1 MQPAI
6 IGATG
11 IFALFALILLQ
22 VPIGFAMMTVGVIRF
37 CAASRLVPGTFIS
50 GAGAFVVLSST
61 DLAAVP
67 LFLMM
72 GVFAS
77 MAGFSEDVYRA
88 AAAFLGHRRGG
99 LAYATISGSA
109 AFGAICGSSTATAA
123 TFGKV
128 ALPQMLDRGY
138 SPAFSTGVI
147 AAGGT
152 LKSLIPPSL
161 VMIIYCVVAKTFIL
175 DMFVAA
181 IVPALMTIAFN
192 LIAIAVAVRYRPQVA
207 PVSERVSWP
216 ERLIAMRR
224 AAPSLILLLG
234 VFVGIRSGI
243 FTVNETRQR
252 RPHCNLLFALARRRI
267 SWNTLVH
274 GMYEAAS
281 VTAMLYLIL
290 MAAPI
295 FTYFIN
301 LARVP
306 EALVQWIQGHHF
318 PPLGSFS
325 PTHGSLHSAWNV
337 LRGNVLDPNHFAAH
351 SADRRQFGMR
361 SIMVGRHLSHSGG
374 DGADPSV
381 EHVFL
386 LQYRAENIDVHDLP
400 RRHSVFNC
408 RLRGA
413 DHLDFVAG
421 HRFVAATCSALRRL
435 RLHGRP
441 ARQSARRPR
450 SRCVAQSTATAAAIA
465 VRLPR
470 SSTPTKSRS
479 ATGSPILANRTG

>member
-1 MQPAI
+1 LQPAA
-6 IGATG
+6 IGTLG
-11 IFALFALILLQ
+11 ILALFALILLQ
-22 VPIGFAMMTVGVIRF
+22 VPIGFAMITVGVIGF
-37 CAASRLVPGTFIS
+37 ALQGGGWMP
-50 GAGAFVVLSST
+50 AFSFLAQEPSFVLSST

-67 LFLMM
+67 LFLLM

-99 LAYATISGSA
+99 LAYATIGGSA

-181 IVPALMTIAFN
+181 VIPALMTIAFN
-192 LIAIAVAVRYRPQVA
+192 LVAIAVVVRLRPEVAPLSVRLPWKDRLNAVR
-207 PVSERVSWP
+207 
-216 ERLIAMRR
+216 R
-224 AAPSLILLLG
+224 AGPSLALLLG
-234 VFVGIRSGI
+234 VFIGIYSGV
-243 FTVNETRQR
+243 FTVNEAASAAAILA
-252 RPHCNLLFALARRRI
+252 LLLAFARRRL
-267 SWNTLVH
+267 SWSGLVR

-301 LARVP
+301 LAHVP
-306 EALVQWIQGHHF
+306 DALVQWIDSRHF
-318 PPLGSFS
+318 PPLGVIFS
-325 PTHGSLHSAWNV
+325 LTVVYILLGTFFEEMSSILITLPLLLPIIVSL
-337 LRGNVLDPNHFAAH
+337 GYDPLWWGVVCLI
-351 SADRRQFGMR
+351 Q
-361 SIMVGRHLSHSGG
+361 
-374 DGADPSV
+374 V
-381 EHVFL
+381 EMAMIHPPMGIIVFL
-386 LQYRAENIDVHDLP
+386 LHAIAPKISMGTIYRGVVPFLIA
-400 RRHSVFNC
+400 
-408 RLRGA
+408 
-413 DHLDFVAG
+413 DFVVLIILILLPG
-421 HRFVAATCSALRRL
+421 IVLWLPHTF
-435 RLHGRP
+435 
-441 ARQSARRPR
+441 AR
-450 SRCVAQSTATAAAIA
+450 
-465 VRLPR
+465 
-470 SSTPTKSRS
+470 
-479 ATGSPILANRTG
+479 

>member
-6 IGATG
+6 IGAAG
-11 IFALFALILLQ
+11 IIALFALILLQ
-22 VPIGFAMMTVGVIRF
+22 VPIGFAMMTVGVVGF
-37 CAASRLVPGTFIS
+37 ALQAGWVPALSFLAQEPS
-50 GAGAFVVLSST
+50 FVLSST

-128 ALPQMLDRGY
+128 ALPQMLARGY

-234 VFVGIRSGI
+234 VFVGIYSGI
-243 FTVNETRQR
+243 FTVNEAASAAAILA
-252 RPHCNLLFALARRRI
+252 LLFALARRRI
-267 SWNTLVH
+267 SWNSLLH

-318 PPLGSFS
+318 PPLGVIFTLTVVYILLGTFFEEMSS
-325 PTHGSLHSAWNV
+325 ILITLPLILPIVVSL
-337 LRGNVLDPNHFAAH
+337 GYDPLWWGVICLI
-351 SADRRQFGMR
+351 Q
-361 SIMVGRHLSHSGG
+361 
-374 DGADPSV
+374 V
-381 EHVFL
+381 EMALIHPPMGIIVFL
-386 LQYRAENIDVHDLP
+386 LHGIAPKISMSTIYRGVVPFLIADFGVLIILILLP
-400 RRHSVFNC
+400 GIVLWLPH
-408 RLRGA
+408 
-413 DHLDFVAG
+413 
-421 HRFVAATCSALRRL
+421 AL
-435 RLHGRP
+435 H
-441 ARQSARRPR
+441 
-450 SRCVAQSTATAAAIA
+450 
-465 VRLPR
+465 
-470 SSTPTKSRS
+470 
-479 ATGSPILANRTG
+479 

>member
-1 MQPAI
+1 MQPAV
-6 IGATG
+6 IGAAG
-11 IFALFALILLQ
+11 IVALFALILLQ
-22 VPIGFAMMTVGVIRF
+22 VPIGFAMMTVGVGGF
-37 CAASRLVPGTFIS
+37 ALQ
-50 GAGAFVVLSST
+50 AGWLPALSFLAQEPSYVLSST

-128 ALPQMLDRGY
+128 ALPQMLGRGY
-138 SPAFSTGVI
+138 APAFSTGVI

-181 IVPALMTIAFN
+181 IVPALLTIAFN
-192 LIAIAVAVRYRPQVA
+192 LAAIAITVRYRPEIA
-207 PVSERVSWP
+207 PVSERVSWR
-216 ERLIAMRR
+216 ERWMATRR
-224 AAPSLILLLG
+224 AAPSLVLLLG
-234 VFVGIRSGI
+234 VFIGIYSGI
-243 FTVNETRQR
+243 FTVNEAASAAAILA
-252 RPHCNLLFALARRRI
+252 LLFALARGRI
-267 SWNTLVH
+267 SFNTLVR
-274 GMYEAAS
+274 GTCEAAS

-306 EALVQWIQGHHF
+306 EALVQWIDGHHF
-318 PPLGSFS
+318 PPLGVIFTLTAVYILLGTFFEEMSS
-325 PTHGSLHSAWNV
+325 ILITLPLILPIVVSL
-337 LRGNVLDPNHFAAH
+337 GYDPLWWGVICLI
-351 SADRRQFGMR
+351 Q
-361 SIMVGRHLSHSGG
+361 
-374 DGADPSV
+374 V
-381 EHVFL
+381 EMALIHPPMGIIVFL
-386 LQYRAENIDVHDLP
+386 LHGIAPKISMSTIYRGVVPFL
-400 RRHSVFNC
+400 F
-408 RLRGA
+408 A
-413 DHLDFVAG
+413 DF
-421 HRFVAATCSALRRL
+421 
-435 RLHGRP
+435 
-441 ARQSARRPR
+441 
-450 SRCVAQSTATAAAIA
+450 A
-465 VRLPR
+465 VLIIL
-470 SSTPTKSRS
+470 
-479 ATGSPILANRTG
+479 ILAPGVVLWLPHVLH

>member
-1 MQPAI
+1 LQPAV
-6 IGATG
+6 IGALG
-11 IFALFALILLQ
+11 IAALFTLILLQ
-22 VPIGFAMMTVGVIRF
+22 VPIGFAMMTVGVVGF
-37 CAASRLVPGTFIS
+37 ALQGGWLPALSFLAQEPS
-50 GAGAFVVLSST
+50 YVLSST

-88 AAAFLGHRRGG
+88 AAAFVGHRRGG

-192 LIAIAVAVRYRPQVA
+192 LVAIAVAVRWRPQIA
-207 PVSERVSWP
+207 PVSERAPWK
-216 ERLIAMRR
+216 ERWAAIRR
-224 AAPSLILLLG
+224 AAPSLALLLG
-234 VFVGIRSGI
+234 VFIGIYSGI
-243 FTVNETRQR
+243 FTVNEAASAAAILA
-252 RPHCNLLFALARRRI
+252 LLFAVARRRI
-267 SWNTLVH
+267 SWKTLVQ
-274 GMYEAAS
+274 GMYEAGS

-301 LARVP
+301 LAHVP
-306 EALVQWIQGHHF
+306 EALGVIFTLTIVYILLGTFFEEMSSILITLPLVLPIVVSLGYDPLWWGVICLIQVEMALIH
-318 PPLGSFS
+318 PPMG
-325 PTHGSLHSAWNV
+325 
-337 LRGNVLDPNHFAAH
+337 
-351 SADRRQFGMR
+351 
-361 SIMVGRHLSHSGG
+361 II
-374 DGADPSV
+374 
-381 EHVFL
+381 VFL
-386 LQYRAENIDVHDLP
+386 LH
-400 RRHSVFNC
+400 
-408 RLRGA
+408 
-413 DHLDFVAG
+413 
-421 HRFVAATCSALRRL
+421 
-435 RLHGRP
+435 
-441 ARQSARRPR
+441 
-450 SRCVAQSTATAAAIA
+450 AIA
-465 VRLPR
+465 PKIPMSTIYRGVVPFLVADFAVLIVLILLPGIALWL
-470 SSTPTKSRS
+470 PH
-479 ATGSPILANRTG
+479 AFH

>member
-1 MQPAI
+1 MQPAV
-6 IGATG
+6 IGALG
-11 IFALFALILLQ
+11 IAALFALILLQ
-22 VPIGFAMMTVGVIRF
+22 VPIGFAMMTVGVVGF
-37 CAASRLVPGTFIS
+37 ALQGGWLP
-50 GAGAFVVLSST
+50 AFSFLAQEPSYVLSST

-77 MAGFSEDVYRA
+77 MAGFSEDVYQA

-192 LIAIAVAVRYRPQVA
+192 LIAIAAAVRLRPQIA
-207 PVSERVSWP
+207 PVSERASWQ
-216 ERLIAMRR
+216 ERWTATRR

-234 VFVGIRSGI
+234 VFIGIYSGI
-243 FTVNETRQR
+243 FTVNEAASAAAILA
-252 RPHCNLLFALARRRI
+252 LLFALARRRI
-267 SWNTLVH
+267 SWDALVR

-301 LARVP
+301 LAHVP
-306 EALVQWIQGHHF
+306 EALVQWIEGHHF
-318 PPLGSFS
+318 PPLGVIFTLTAVYILLGTFFEEMSS
-325 PTHGSLHSAWNV
+325 ILITLPLILPIIVNLGY
-337 LRGNVLDPNHFAAH
+337 DPLWWGVICLI
-351 SADRRQFGMR
+351 Q
-361 SIMVGRHLSHSGG
+361 
-374 DGADPSV
+374 V
-381 EHVFL
+381 EMALIHPPMGIIVFL
-386 LQYRAENIDVHDLP
+386 LHAMAPKISMSTIYRGVVPFLIADFTVLIILILLPGIVLWLP
-400 RRHSVFNC
+400 R
-408 RLRGA
+408 
-413 DHLDFVAG
+413 
-421 HRFVAATCSALRRL
+421 AL
-435 RLHGRP
+435 H
-441 ARQSARRPR
+441 
-450 SRCVAQSTATAAAIA
+450 
-465 VRLPR
+465 
-470 SSTPTKSRS
+470 
-479 ATGSPILANRTG
+479 